1 MDPRR
6 MVLPQMGSILKPPM
20 MLKPV
25 TKEKKRANRAATK

>member
-6 MVLPQMGSILKPPM
+6 MVLFQRESILKPPM

-25 TKEKKRANRAATK
+25 TQKEKARKSRRN